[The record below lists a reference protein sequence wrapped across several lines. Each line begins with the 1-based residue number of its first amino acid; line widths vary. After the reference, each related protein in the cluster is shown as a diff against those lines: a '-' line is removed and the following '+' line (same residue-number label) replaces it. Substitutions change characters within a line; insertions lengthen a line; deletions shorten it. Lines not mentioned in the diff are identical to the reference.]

1 MKTPMKSIGDCLVE
15 LMTEKGLLE
24 KETLEIKKQVA
35 NMSASELFQVDSII
49 KMGKFNE
56 NNSKNTGKKK

>member
-1 MKTPMKSIGDCLVE
+1 MKSIGDCLVE